1 MVGKLEWLRLRQL
14 AKDRMGTRFDIRTFH
29 DAGLL
34 PGPTPLKVLDRI
46 IRDYAAA

>member
-1 MVGKLEWLRLRQL
+1 MSETPPDRLSV
-14 AKDRMGTRFDIRTFH
+14 DPDSPFH

-46 IRDYAAA
+46 IQDYAA